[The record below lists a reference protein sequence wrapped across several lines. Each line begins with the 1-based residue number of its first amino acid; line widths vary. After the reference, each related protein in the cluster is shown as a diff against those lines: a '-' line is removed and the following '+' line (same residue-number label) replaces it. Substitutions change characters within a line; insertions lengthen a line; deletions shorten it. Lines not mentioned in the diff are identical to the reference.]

1 MGTIEDNFEVF
12 TKLIDKAFDSIFDKK
27 KGDTKLE
34 PQVRDDA
41 VSGYIYESIE
51 DYKAKTG
58 KRFRM
63 TRDQKQRE
71 ISRQEA
77 FAEFLVNLEKN

>member
-27 KGDTKLE
+27 KWDTKLE